1 MIRLQGLRKRYGATV
16 ALDGLDL
23 SVARGEVFGLLGP
36 NGAGKST
43 TMGILTGTVLA
54 DEGAVSVA
62 GGSPTEPSVRRRIG
76 LAPQALALYPLLT
89 GRENVAFFARMY
101 GLEGRALE
109 ARCDA
114 VLRFVQLEDRQHDRA
129 RGYSGGMQR
138 RLNLAAALV
147 HEPELVLLDE
157 PTAGVDP
164 QSRHA
169 IHELVKALR
178 NEGRTVVYTTH
189 YMEEAAAL
197 CDRIAIVDH
206 GRVLALGT
214 LDELVATHGG
224 DATLVVRRG
233 SSELREAAREALA
246 RLNQIAAEGV
256 IDEFRL
262 ERPTLEQVFLNLT
275 GRTLRD
281 DA

>member
-1 MIRLQGLRKRYGATV
+1 MIELEALRKRYGATL

-54 DEGAVSVA
+54 DAGAVSVA
-62 GGSPTEPSVRRRIG
+62 GGSPVEPAVRRRIG

-114 VLRFVQLEDRQHDRA
+114 VLRFVQLEDRQHDRV

-178 NEGRTVVYTTH
+178 AEGRTVVYTTH

-214 LDELVATHGG
+214 LDELVRVHGG

-233 SSELREAAREALA
+233 ASELREAAREALA

>member
-1 MIRLQGLRKRYGATV
+1 MIRLEGLRKRYGATT

-23 SVARGEVFGLLGP
+23 SIERGEVFGLLGP

-43 TMGILTGTVLA
+43 TMGVLTGTVLA
-54 DEGAVSVA
+54 DEGHITVA
-62 GGSPTEPSVRRRIG
+62 GGTPTDPSVRQRIG
-76 LAPQALALYPLLT
+76 LAPQSLALYPLLT
-89 GRENVAFFARMY
+89 GRENVAFFGRMY
-101 GLEGRALE
+101 GLGGARLE
-109 ARCDA
+109 SRCDA
-114 VLRFVQLEDRQHDRA
+114 VLRFVQLEDRQHDRVG
-129 RGYSGGMQR
+129 GYSGGMQR

-178 NEGRTVVYTTH
+178 AEGRTVVYTTH

-206 GRVLALGT
+206 GRVLALGS
-214 LDELVATHGG
+214 LDELVRTHGG

-233 SSELREAAREALA
+233 ASELREAAREALA
-246 RLNQIAAEGV
+246 RLNEIAADGV